1 MKILFKYSLL
11 TLLIFSL
18 SACEGLVEDLNDDPN
33 NPSDAPAGLIFTGVQ
48 LANATTHAGF
58 TARMAAIWS
67 GQMKGV
73 DRQWSDFHVY
83 NAGASNFTNM
93 WDNIYYGTLRNSR
106 IVLDKIEPQ
115 GVRVFAGI
123 TKVTQAHCIGNATSL
138 WGDIPFS
145 QAAQI
150 EEFESPLFDNQM
162 DIYTSLQNL
171 LDEGIDDLESGIGVP
186 ASGTDIFYNGD
197 PDSWT
202 AAAHTLKARFYL
214 DTKQYDLALQ
224 AAENGIASFEGSMYL
239 QHGTTNDVDLNM
251 YWDFL
256 GPSRGGD
263 IAAADDQGEAYL
275 VTLLDPANGNY
286 RGNAKTDE
294 TARFN
299 YYYLGADEA
308 VNTPDRIEP
317 NTLSLSTGST
327 LNAFFAQDA
336 PFPLITYQ
344 ENILTLA
351 ETSVRVG
358 DFDAAL
364 GYLNEYRAF
373 LNEGGYI
380 DATYQAAFTLAYEPY
395 VAEDFA
401 SGGMENPDGLSA
413 NDALLREIIEERYV
427 TFYGQTIAWNDER
440 RTRGSVVEI
449 PITPNF
455 GANLPWRFVYSQ
467 DEINGNPNV
476 PNPVPGPFEIMTIY
490 Q

>member
-18 SACEGLVEDLNDDPN
+18 AACEGLVEDLNDDPN
-33 NPSDAPAGLIFTGVQ
+33 NPSDAPAELIFTGVQ
-48 LANATTHAGF
+48 LANATTHAGL
-58 TARMAAIWS
+58 TARMAAMWT

-73 DRQWSDFHVY
+73 DRQWGDFHVY

-106 IVLDKIEPQ
+106 IVLDKIEPL
-115 GVRVFAGI
+115 GVRVFAGM

-145 QAAQI
+145 EAAQI
-150 EEFESPLFDNQM
+150 EDFEAPLFDNQL
-162 DIYTSLQNL
+162 DIYASLQSL
-171 LDEGIDDLESGIGVP
+171 LDEGIADLGTGIGIP
-186 ASGTDIFYNGD
+186 ASGTDIYYDGD
-197 PDSWT
+197 PASWI
-202 AAAHTLKARFYL
+202 AVAYTLKARLYM

-224 AAENGIASFEGSMYL
+224 AAENGIASFDGSMYL
-239 QHGTTNDVDLNM
+239 QHGTTNDVDRNF

-263 IAAADDQGEAYL
+263 IAAGDDQGEAYL

-299 YYYLGADEA
+299 YYYLGADAA
-308 VNTPDRIEP
+308 VNTPGVIEP
-317 NTLSLSTGST
+317 NTLSLSQGAT
-327 LNAFFAQDA
+327 LNAMFAENA
-336 PFPLITYQ
+336 SFPLMTYQ

-351 ETSVRVG
+351 ETSVRAG

-364 GYLNEYRAF
+364 TYLNEYRAF

-380 DATYQAAFTLAYEPY
+380 DPTYRAAFTLMYEPY

-401 SGGMENPDGLSA
+401 AGGMENMDNLSA
-413 NDALLREIIEERYV
+413 NDALLREIVEERYV

-440 RTRGSVVEI
+440 RTRGSVEAI
-449 PITPNF
+449 PIAPNA
-455 GANLPWRFVYSQ
+455 GSELPWRFVYSQ
-467 DEINGNPNV
+467 DEINGNPNA
-476 PNPVPGPFEIMTIY
+476 PDPVPSVFEIMAIY